1 MNTLPESGRRSSVCR
16 LKPAPNFT
24 HPVTFHYEIQHH
36 TTRMQ
41 KLTKAFKVYRLT
53 VLTLICVLAGLVI
66 GLISR
71 TFAKDWTERQFMYI
85 EMPGELYLRFLKL
98 MIIPLIVSNVILSF
112 GTIQGKLSSHLAK
125 VASFLYLGSNLMAIT
140 VAIVL
145 ALLICPGKKPAGEG
159 GNLSLTPLIQIDNH
173 HYFTEYHD
181 SIKRYREYHP
191 MFYHTDRN
199 EPNMR
204 VQQRQSFKSPSRE
217 NNEFAFHQSR
227 TDLSA
232 NQNHHSSP
240 QINLNSSS
248 SAIISNNSSLA
259 VVVVVNGRINSS
271 THQDAR
277 FISSS
282 ENKQTLPLSEAR
294 TNRYIAENESIK
306 SERGDRDKEREEAY
320 LEPESEGEGEGERV
334 RLRVT
339 RDEPAKN
346 NNHLGL
352 STKLPIDVLLD
363 VFRNL
368 IPDSIIGA
376 TLQQARTR
384 LFAPNELIIF
394 KNGSTDPPP
403 SRWPMGHEVVDQA
416 NIIGLLAMSVM
427 TGVILSHME
436 EASKPMLD
444 LCACISEL
452 SLRIG
457 MIAINLTPFCIMFL
471 MIGQIA
477 RARDLTS
484 MAGELL
490 MYSLTVI
497 IALFVYGFILLPL
510 VYYLITKKSP
520 IKFLFSLL
528 EALIASFATS
538 SSSATM
544 PLLLNCLVDL
554 ELNPVI
560 VRAFGPLGSVFNM
573 NGTAIYEAIGAI
585 FIAKTLGVQLPLTSL
600 LLVGLSSSVASLS
613 TTGIPSSGMMTMVIV
628 LNAINLPVLQLSLIY
643 IVDFIIDRFRT
654 VINVWSGA
662 IVCGLIDHICPEHLF
677 EEEMKPEKYQ
687 EMVKYRGSRA
697 TLSSRRSLGS
707 DENQKPQV
715 ISVTITP
722 PSENSRV

>member
-1 MNTLPESGRRSSVCR
+1 MPNMNTLPESSRRSSVCR
-16 LKPAPNFT
+16 LKPAPNIT
-24 HPVTFHYEIQHH
+24 HPITFHYEIQHH

-71 TFAKDWTERQFMYI
+71 TFAKNWTERQFMYI
-85 EMPGELYLRFLKL
+85 ELPGELYLRLLKL

-112 GTIQGKLSSHLAK
+112 GTIHGKLSSHLAK

-145 ALLICPGKKPAGEG
+145 ALLIFPFKKPIIG
-159 GNLSLTPLIQIDNH
+159 GNLATNPLQNVIQIDNH

-191 MFYHTDRN
+191 MFYHTDKN

-204 VQQRQSFKSPSRE
+204 VQQSKISNEKGPNLEQEQQFRRGRLNLTNSNEDDTQNQKQNLSTSHFSSSPTTSINTEIVTSPNLAKQDQDQLSSSTQTKPSADQSYRGPSYRYAQAE
-217 NNEFAFHQSR
+217 NNNNYDTENNDEPTREFVRLVSTKHGGDNTQNI
-227 TDLSA
+227 
-232 NQNHHSSP
+232 NQNNH
-240 QINLNSSS
+240 
-248 SAIISNNSSLA
+248 
-259 VVVVVNGRINSS
+259 
-271 THQDAR
+271 
-277 FISSS
+277 
-282 ENKQTLPLSEAR
+282 
-294 TNRYIAENESIK
+294 IA
-306 SERGDRDKEREEAY
+306 
-320 LEPESEGEGEGERV
+320 
-334 RLRVT
+334 
-339 RDEPAKN
+339 
-346 NNHLGL
+346 L
-352 STKLPIDVLLD
+352 STKLPMDVLLD

-384 LFAPNELIIF
+384 LFAPIGLVIL

-403 SRWPMGHEVVDQA
+403 SSWPMGHEVVDQA

-444 LCACISEL
+444 LCACVSEL

-471 MIGQIA
+471 LIGQIA
-477 RARDLTS
+477 RARNLSS
-484 MAGELL
+484 MAGELF
-490 MYSLTVI
+490 MYSITVI
-497 IALFVYGFILLPL
+497 SALLIYGFVLLPL

-697 TLSSRRSLGS
+697 TLTSRRSLANS
-707 DENQKPQV
+707 DENLKPQV

>member
-1 MNTLPESGRRSSVCR
+1 MPNMNTLPESSRRSSVCR
-16 LKPAPNFT
+16 LKPAPNIT
-24 HPVTFHYEIQHH
+24 HPITFHYEIQHH

-71 TFAKDWTERQFMYI
+71 TFAENWTERQFMYI
-85 EMPGELYLRFLKL
+85 ELPGELYLRLLKL

-112 GTIQGKLSSHLAK
+112 GTIHGKLSSHLAK

-145 ALLICPGKKPAGEG
+145 ALLICPGKKPTIG
-159 GNLSLTPLIQIDNH
+159 GNLATNPLQNVIQIDNH

-191 MFYHTDRN
+191 MFYHTDKN

-204 VQQRQSFKSPSRE
+204 VQQSKINDEKGTNSEQFRGRLKNLTTIEQQDDHIYTQ
-217 NNEFAFHQSR
+217 HQKLN
-227 TDLSA
+227 LSI
-232 NQNHHSSP
+232 S
-240 QINLNSSS
+240 NSSS
-248 SAIISNNSSLA
+248 S
-259 VVVVVNGRINSS
+259 
-271 THQDAR
+271 
-277 FISSS
+277 SSS
-282 ENKQTLPLSEAR
+282 ISPTIVISPNLTKQDQDQLLLNKQQTKPSIDQTYRQPPYRYAQVENNKNYDDSDHEEAR
-294 TNRYIAENESIK
+294 EF
-306 SERGDRDKEREEAY
+306 
-320 LEPESEGEGEGERV
+320 V
-334 RLRVT
+334 RLVKT
-339 RDEPAKN
+339 QHGLDN
-346 NNHLGL
+346 QQNINQNNHIAL

-384 LFAPNELIIF
+384 LFAPIGLVIL

-403 SRWPMGHEVVDQA
+403 SSWPMGHEVVDQA

-444 LCACISEL
+444 LCACVSEL

-471 MIGQIA
+471 LIGQIA
-477 RARDLTS
+477 RARNLSS
-484 MAGELL
+484 MAGELF
-490 MYSLTVI
+490 MYSITVI
-497 IALFVYGFILLPL
+497 IALFIYGFVLLPL
-510 VYYLITKKSP
+510 VYYLITKRSP
-520 IKFLFSLL
+520 VKFLFSLL

-662 IVCGLIDHICPEHLF
+662 IVCALIDHICPEQLF

-697 TLSSRRSLGS
+697 TLASRRSLANS